1 VIDVTPL
8 DSLYYA
14 VARQEKNGQPAGGLM
29 PQEKISIADAL
40 YAHTAGAA
48 KALSRQDIGRLEV
61 GCLADLCILSQNIL
75 PLTAEELLQT
85 TVEATVFDGQFVY
98 RGN

>member
-1 VIDVTPL
+1 MRLLGRKKRPASRRIDAT
-8 DSLYYA
+8 
-14 VARQEKNGQPAGGLM
+14 R
-29 PQEKISIADAL
+29 KISIADAL